1 MGFTPKTIGILGGGH
16 LSRMTALAAA
26 RLGIRVCILTND
38 ENSPAAQ
45 IVPFTFVGD
54 YANHTALK
62 DFAACVDV
70 ITYEDDSIPLES
82 LRYLQKFKP
91 VYPDDRVLGIT
102 QNRVRQK
109 HFLNEIGVATPRW
122 AAINRANDIAK
133 AMEDM
138 QLERGVLKH
147 ALPGAPHD
155 KQMEFAISQDSKTA
169 WRDMNAT
176 QLILEEKIV
185 YSCEISTLIAR
196 DPLGQTASYGP
207 ILNERNANNVLS
219 KSTVP
224 ASIPVPLSKK
234 ADTLTQ
240 FIAEALDVIGV
251 LCVEFFV
258 TSDGRLLVNK
268 ISPHPH
274 DSGLWT
280 IEACLCSQFEQQVRT
295 ICGMQVGA
303 PARHSDAVLIPLCG
317 GDAAQ
322 LNQYIE
328 MPNVAVHLYGKVPL
342 HTESKIGH
350 VTIVG
355 PVAVDTALG
364 ISSNETA
371 APTPIPLTRVKKE
384 QTS

>member
-54 YANHTALK
+54 NSNHALLK
-62 DFAACVDV
+62 EFASCVDV
-70 ITYEDDSIPLES
+70 ITYEDDSIPLET

-109 HFLNEIGVATPRW
+109 HFLNEVGVPTTRW

-133 AMEDM
+133 AMEDL
-138 QLERGVLKH
+138 QIERAVLKN
-147 ALPGAPHD
+147 ALPGVTAD
-155 KQMEFAISQDSKTA
+155 KQMDFVVSQDAKTA

-176 QLILEEKIV
+176 QLILEEKV
-185 YSCEISTLIAR
+185 TYSCEISTIIAR

-207 ILNERNANNVLS
+207 ILNERNDHNVLI
-219 KSTVP
+219 KSTIP
-224 ASIPVPLSKK
+224 ASIPAQLSKK
-234 ADTLTQ
+234 AATLTQ

-274 DSGLWT
+274 DSGHWT
-280 IEACLCSQFEQQVRT
+280 MEACLCSQFEQQVRT

-303 PARHSDAVLIPLCG
+303 PGRHSDAIMIPLA
-317 GDAAQ
+317 GDEAAQ
-322 LNQYIE
+322 LNKYIE
-328 MPNVAVHLYGKVPL
+328 MPNAAVHLYGKIAQ
-342 HTESKIGH
+342 HSAQKIGH
-350 VTIVG
+350 VTLVG
-355 PVAVDTALG
+355 PVPVDTALG
-364 ISSNETA
+364 ISSNQTD
-371 APTPIPLTRVKKE
+371 APSP
-384 QTS
+384 

>member
-38 ENSPAAQ
+38 EHSPAAQ

-54 YANHTALK
+54 YSNNALLK
-62 DFAACVDV
+62 EFAACVDV
-70 ITYEDDSIPLES
+70 ITYEDDSVPLET
-82 LRYLQKFKP
+82 LRYIQKFKP

-109 HFLNEIGVATPRW
+109 HFLNEIGVATTRW
-122 AAINRANDIAK
+122 AAINRANDIPK

-138 QLERGVLKH
+138 QVERAVLKH
-147 ALPGAPHD
+147 AAPHATDD
-155 KQMEFAISQDSKTA
+155 KQMDFAVSQDAKSA

-176 QLILEEKIV
+176 QLILEEKIA
-185 YSCEISTLIAR
+185 YSCEISTIIAR

-207 ILNERNANNVLS
+207 ILIERNDAHALS
-219 KSTVP
+219 KTTMP
-224 ASIPVPLSKK
+224 APIPVPLAKK

-280 IEACLCSQFEQQVRT
+280 MEACLCSQFEQQVRT

-303 PARHSDAVLIPLCG
+303 PGRHSDTTMIPLA
-317 GDAAQ
+317 GDEAAQ
-322 LNQYIE
+322 LNKYIE
-328 MPNVAVHLYGKVPL
+328 MPNAAVHLYGKIPQ
-342 HTESKIGH
+342 HPGQKIGH
-350 VTIVG
+350 VTLMG
-355 PVAVDTALG
+355 PVPVDTALG
-364 ISSNETA
+364 ISSNEA
-371 APTPIPLTRVKKE
+371 NTPIPLTSVKKE
-384 QTS
+384 QIS